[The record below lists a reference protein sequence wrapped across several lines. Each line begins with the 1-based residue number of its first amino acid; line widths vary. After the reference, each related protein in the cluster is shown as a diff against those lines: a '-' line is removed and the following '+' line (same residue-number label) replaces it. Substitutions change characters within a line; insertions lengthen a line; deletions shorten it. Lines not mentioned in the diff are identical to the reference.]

1 MQSFFNG
8 MGNAMEGQSVTV
20 RLPAELIEQAKH
32 LQANRES
39 FNELVIEAITREVRR
54 RKALAAHQRIVAR
67 SAEVEHQTGVQAS
80 SLDLIHGLREGEG
93 RRG

>member
-1 MQSFFNG
+1 
-8 MGNAMEGQSVTV
+8 MERQPITV

-32 LQANRES
+32 LQSNRES

-54 RKALAAHQRIVAR
+54 RKALAAHERIVIR
-67 SAEVEHQTGVQAS
+67 SAEVEQQTGVQAS
-80 SLDLIHGLREGEG
+80 SLDLIHDLRASEG

>member
-1 MQSFFNG
+1 
-8 MGNAMEGQSVTV
+8 MERQPVTV

-32 LQANRES
+32 FQANRES

-67 SAEVEHQTGVQAS
+67 SAEVEGQTGVQAS
-80 SLDLIHGLREGEG
+80 SLELLHQLRQVLAS
-93 RRG
+93 